1 MIVVSDTSPL
11 SYLHQIGRLSLLR
24 ALYGEIVI
32 PQAVENELRAATELH
47 EAFDWALVRVVTP
60 VSAHRVEAL
69 LGELDLGESEALI
82 VALEL
87 GADLLLIDERTGRDV
102 ARRMGIRR
110 VGLVGILIEAKN
122 RGLIASVSEDL
133 DRLVA
138 QTTFRIHP
146 TVRTEALRLAR
157 ETQI

>member
-1 MIVVSDTSPL
+1 M
-11 SYLHQIGRLSLLR
+11 
-24 ALYGEIVI
+24 A
-32 PQAVENELRAATELH
+32 
-47 EAFDWALVRVVTP
+47 
-60 VSAHRVEAL
+60 AHRVEAL

-122 RGLIASVSEDL
+122 RGLIASVAEDL

-146 TVRTEALRLAR
+146 TVRTDLDWQHRGCAGTLYTVLAYYR
-157 ETQI
+157 SGGVVL